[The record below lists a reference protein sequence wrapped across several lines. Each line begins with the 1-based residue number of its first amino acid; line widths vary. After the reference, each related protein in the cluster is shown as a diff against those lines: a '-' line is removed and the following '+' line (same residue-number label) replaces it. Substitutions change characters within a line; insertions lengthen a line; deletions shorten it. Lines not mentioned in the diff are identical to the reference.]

1 MSGSNTAISRRRL
14 LQGAGAMW
22 LLSVSQVSLAAVSQ
36 VVAVRVWP
44 ASSYTRVTVESNRQ
58 LKYKQFA
65 LSNPERVVV
74 DIEDVNLNSVLKGM
88 AAQIRADDPFIKSAR
103 VWPASS
109 YTRVTVESNRQ
120 LKYKQFALSNPE
132 RVVVDIEDVNLNS
145 VLKGM
150 AAQIRAD
157 DPFIKSARV
166 GQFDPQTVR
175 MVFELKQNVKPQL
188 FALAPVAGFKERLV
202 MDLYPANAQDMQDPL
217 LALLEDYNKGDLE
230 KQVPPAQSGPQPGK
244 AGRDRPIVI
253 MLDPGHGGED
263 SGAVGK
269 YKTREKDV
277 VLQIARRLRSLI
289 EKEGNMKVYMTRN
302 EDIFIPL
309 QVRVAKAQ
317 KQRADLF
324 VSIHADA
331 FTSRQ
336 PSGSSVFALS
346 TKGATSTA
354 AKYLA
359 QTQNA
364 SDLIGGV
371 SKSGD
376 RYVDHT
382 MFDMVQ
388 SLTIADSLKFGK
400 AVLNKLGKIN
410 KLHKNQVEQAGFAV
424 LKAPDIPSILVET
437 AFISNV
443 EEERKLKTA
452 TFQQEVAESILA
464 GIKAY
469 FADGATLARRG

>member
-1 MSGSNTAISRRRL
+1 MSGNNSGLSRRRL

-22 LLSVSQVSLAAVSQ
+22 LMSVSPVGLAAAAR

-44 ASSYTRVTVESNRQ
+44 ASTYTRVTVESNHV
-58 LKYKQFA
+58 LKYRQFA

-74 DIEDVNLNSVLKGM
+74 DLEGVNLNSVLKGM
-88 AAQIRADDPFIKSAR
+88 
-103 VWPASS
+103 
-109 YTRVTVESNRQ
+109 
-120 LKYKQFALSNPE
+120 
-132 RVVVDIEDVNLNS
+132 
-145 VLKGM
+145 GG
-150 AAQIRAD
+150 QIRAD

-202 MDLYPANAQDMQDPL
+202 MDLYPANATDVQDPL
-217 LALLEDYNKGDLE
+217 LAL
-230 KQVPPAQSGPQPGK
+230 
-244 AGRDRPIVI
+244 
-253 MLDPGHGGED
+253 LDPGHGGED

-269 YKTREKDV
+269 YRTREKDV
-277 VLQIARRLRSLI
+277 VLQIARRLRALI
-289 EKEGNMKVYMTRN
+289 DKEGNMKAYMTRN
-302 EDIFIPL
+302 EDVFIPL
-309 QVRVAKAQ
+309 KVRVAKAQ

-400 AVLNKLGKIN
+400 AVLEKMGNIN
-410 KLHKNQVEQAGFAV
+410 NLHKNRVEQAGFAV

-452 TFQQEVAESILA
+452 KFQQEVAESILA

>member
-36 VVAVRVWP
+36 VVAV
-44 ASSYTRVTVESNRQ
+44 
-58 LKYKQFA
+58 
-65 LSNPERVVV
+65 
-74 DIEDVNLNSVLKGM
+74 
-88 AAQIRADDPFIKSAR
+88 R

-202 MDLYPANAQDMQDPL
+202 MDLYPANAQDC
-217 LALLEDYNKGDLE
+217 NKGDLE

-309 QVRVAKAQ
+309 QVLVAKAQ
-317 KQRADLF
+317 TQRADLF